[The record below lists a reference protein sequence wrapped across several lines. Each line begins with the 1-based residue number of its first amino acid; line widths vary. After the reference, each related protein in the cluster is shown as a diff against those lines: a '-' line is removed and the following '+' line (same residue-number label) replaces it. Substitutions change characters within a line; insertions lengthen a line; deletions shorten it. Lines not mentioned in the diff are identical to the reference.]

1 MAKDCVLCGAELSL
15 LNREKLYSFG
25 TEQLTCKNCYKKLV
39 ELPANERARRILA
52 TGRAVAA
59 DILQEEL
66 SKQESRYE
74 AKRNARLSDKP
85 CVRCG
90 APMLKMGRQQF
101 QLGEH
106 GLFMGDMAHMLAG
119 SLTLELFCCERC
131 RKVEF
136 FVPENENALDKV

>member
-1 MAKDCVLCGAELSL
+1 MEKACIFCGAELSL
-15 LNREKLYSFG
+15 FNREKLYSFG
-25 TEQLTCKNCYKKLV
+25 TEQPACKSCYKELVKLPV
-39 ELPANERARRILA
+39 DDRARRALA

-59 DILQEEL
+59 DLLRKELEAQEA
-66 SKQESRYE
+66 RDE
-74 AKRNARLSDKP
+74 AKRQKRLSDKT

-106 GLFMGDMAHMLAG
+106 SFFLGDLAHMMAG
-119 SLTLELFCCERC
+119 SLTLDLFCCESC

-136 FVPENENALDKV
+136 FVPEDEKTLDKV